1 MCKFLATQPTSKIIF
16 RRLTESLYV
25 LTMTDTDTN
34 AVSYRIVSSVL
45 GSYHQG
51 DSRFGATAG
60 VQFASNSRFAL
71 CCSVIRNVCQ

>member
-16 RRLTESLYV
+16 RRLTESLHV

-45 GSYHQG
+45 V
-51 DSRFGATAG
+51 FGATAG